1 MNHTFFVEKNAGINL
16 PIVKYIQKT
25 VMLKTLDLFSGIGGF
40 SIGLERA
47 GFKTVAFCE
56 IDEYCK
62 LVLKKH
68 WKDTKIYSDVRDLTR
83 QKFEEDGLELPEII
97 TGGVPC
103 QPFSVAGRQKGTED
117 NRHLWPEMFRVIKDF
132 SPKWII
138 IENVRG
144 LINIQDGVVFERVH
158 ADLANEGFETQS
170 FIIPA
175 AGVGAPHRRD
185 RVWVV
190 AYSEFNGLAFAK
202 KRESIKKTISKESQG
217 QNNSFNTTGTSGLST
232 SKQIMENSRRTIR
245 GQQSTRNKESTQ
257 SGTSQETKRSADSD
271 SIARSGKGEKV
282 MADSNEGNVETG
294 RQRQRG
300 IRQESKRQRIS
311 SDASRSGQA
320 MANTE
325 RVYVQGQQD
334 RSGQEQ
340 SRRSGWWDIEPDV
353 GRVADGVQG
362 RIYRLKGLGNSIIP
376 QIAEEIG
383 KAIAKAEYDKV

>member
-1 MNHTFFVEKNAGINL
+1 MEKNAGINL

-68 WKDTKIYSDVRDLTR
+68 WEDTKIYSDVRDLTR

-245 GQQSTRNKESTQ
+245 GQQSTRNKEGTQ
-257 SGTSQETKRSADSD
+257 SGTSQETERSADSD

>member
-1 MNHTFFVEKNAGINL
+1 
-16 PIVKYIQKT
+16 VK
-25 VMLKTLDLFSGIGGF
+25 VLDLFSGIGGF

-56 IDEYCK
+56 IDEYCR

-68 WKDTKIYSDVRDLTR
+68 WKDIKIYRDVREITKQQLE
-83 QKFEEDGLELPEII
+83 KDGCELPEII

-103 QPFSVAGRQKGTED
+103 QPFSVAGKQKGTED
-117 NRHLWPEMFRVIKDF
+117 NRHLWPEMFRVIQDF

-144 LINIQDGVVFERVH
+144 LINIQDGMVFESMH
-158 ADLANEGFETQS
+158 IDLANEGYETQS

-185 RVWVV
+185 RVWIV
-190 AYSEFNGLAFAK
+190 A
-202 KRESIKKTISKESQG
+202 
-217 QNNSFNTTGTSGLST
+217 
-232 SKQIMENSRRTIR
+232 NSRRTIR
-245 GQQSTRNKESTQ
+245 GQQSSRNKESTG

-271 SIARSGKGEKV
+271 SLARSSEREKI
-282 MADSNEGNVETG
+282 MANSNEGNVETG

-300 IRQESKRQRIS
+300 ICQESEGQRVS
-311 SDASRSGQA
+311 SDASSSGQA
-320 MANTE
+320 RANPK

-334 RSGQEQ
+334 RPRQKQ

-362 RIYRLKGLGNSIIP
+362 RIYRLKGLGNSIVP

-383 KAIAKAEYDKV
+383 QAIMKAELDSE